1 MPHDEGGARSI
12 VVEGGRG
19 RITLHGIGSRDRG
32 VFKNST
38 VTYGGQIRDGFACGL
53 GVLDFNP
60 YNALDFSPW
69 YGDTKIY
76 AEYGPDGKCDG
87 RYLDRGYGLTGY
99 YVFEHGEVKERGWT
113 GSAGSEY
120 DGAFCAAD
128 NPRLLAL
135 IAHVAPVEA
144 PARAA
149 ANEAKQAVQALPRR
163 LAGLEL
169 MVTVMLARYREPTVS
184 SALAGGLMTLPSGT
198 LTLVCDAIL
207 R

>member
-1 MPHDEGGARSI
+1 M
-12 VVEGGRG
+12 VVECSRVGGRT
-19 RITLHGIGSRDRG
+19 TLHGIGSRDRG

-53 GVLDFNP
+53 GVLDFSP

-69 YGDTKIY
+69 NGDTKIY
-76 AEYGPDGKCDG
+76 AEYGPDGKCHG
-87 RYLDRGYGLTGY
+87 RYLDRGYGSAGY

-198 LTLVCDAIL
+198 LTLVCGAIV

>member
-1 MPHDEGGARSI
+1 MH
-12 VVEGGRG
+12 
-19 RITLHGIGSRDRG
+19 
-32 VFKNST
+32 

-69 YGDTKIY
+69 YEETKIY
-76 AEYGPDGKCDG
+76 AEYGPDGKCHG
-87 RYLDRGYGLTGY
+87 RYLDRSYGSAGY

-113 GSAGSEY
+113 HSAGCVSQRRVVWCEY
-120 DGAFCAAD
+120 DGALCAAD
-128 NPRLLAL
+128 DPRLLAL

-149 ANEAKQAVQALPRR
+149 ANEAKQAVEAVKALPRR

-184 SALAGGLMTLPSGT
+184 SALAAGLMALPSGT
-198 LTLVCDAIL
+198 LKLVCDAIL

>member
-1 MPHDEGGARSI
+1 MSRAVSKGGAWS
-12 VVEGGRG
+12 VVVDIRGGRT
-19 RITLHGIGSRDRG
+19 TLHGIGSRDRG

-38 VTYGGQIRDGFACGL
+38 VTYAGQMWDGFACGL
-53 GVLDFNP
+53 GVLDF
-60 YNALDFSPW
+60 
-69 YGDTKIY
+69 GDSKIY

-99 YVFEHGEVKERGWT
+99 YVFERGAVKERGWT
-113 GSAGSEY
+113 HSASEGEY

-128 NPRLLAL
+128 DPRLLAL

-169 MVTVMLARYREPTVS
+169 MVTVMLARYREPTVP

>member
-1 MPHDEGGARSI
+1 MPRDEGGARSM
-12 VVEGGRG
+12 VVEGARLGGRT
-19 RITLHGIGSRDRG
+19 TLHGIGSRDRG

-38 VTYGGQIRDGFACGL
+38 VGVFKNSTVTYCGQIRDGFACGL
-53 GVLDFNP
+53 GVLDF
-60 YNALDFSPW
+60 
-69 YGDTKIY
+69 GDTKIY
-76 AEYGPDGKCDG
+76 AEYGPDGKCHG
-87 RYLDRGYGLTGY
+87 RYLDRGYGGY
-99 YVFEHGEVKERGWT
+99 YVFDHGEVKERGWT
-113 GSAGSEY
+113 YSNDACCEY

-135 IAHVAPVEA
+135 IAHVVPVEA
-144 PARAA
+144 LARAA

-198 LTLVCDAIL
+198 LSLVCDAIL